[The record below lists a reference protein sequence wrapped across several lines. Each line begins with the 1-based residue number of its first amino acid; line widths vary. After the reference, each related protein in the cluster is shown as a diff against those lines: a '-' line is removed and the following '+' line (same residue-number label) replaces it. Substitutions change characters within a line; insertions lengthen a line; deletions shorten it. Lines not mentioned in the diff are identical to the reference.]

1 MSTGLDCPVPH
12 LPSTIQLAHGGGGRM
27 MRRLIQ
33 NIFYKIFANPELL
46 EHHDSAVLD
55 LGSFGDGRKVA
66 ITTDAYVVS
75 PLFFPGGD
83 IGRLAVVGTVN
94 DLAMAG
100 ARPSHLTASFI
111 LEEGLAMD
119 TLERI
124 AASMRAAADESGVRI
139 VAGDTKVVDRG
150 KGDGVFISTSGVGII
165 PANVTVAP
173 RRVLP
178 GDVVLVSGDLGR
190 HGIAILS
197 VREGLAFEAPIESDC
212 APLHECISALQSA
225 GVDLHCARD
234 LTRGG
239 LSAALNEI
247 AEDAGVHIAVN
258 ESFIPVSE
266 PVSGACEMLGLDP
279 LYVACEGRMALFV
292 AASDAERA
300 VAVLRSLPVSSGATI
315 IGNVTHSP
323 AGSVSLKTRLGGTR
337 TLDLLSGEQLPR
349 IC

>member
-1 MSTGLDCPVPH
+1 MTNSLDCPVPH

-33 NIFYKIFANPELL
+33 SIFYKAFASPALL

-55 LGSFGDGRKVA
+55 LGAPENGRKIA

-83 IGRLAVVGTVN
+83 IGRLSVIGTVN

-111 LEEGLAMD
+111 LEEGLALN
-119 TLERI
+119 TLERV
-124 AASMRAAADESGVRI
+124 AASMRAAADESGVQI

-150 KGDGVFISTSGVGII
+150 KGDGIFITTSGVGLI
-165 PANVTVAP
+165 PTGITIAP

-178 GDVVLVSGDLGR
+178 GDVILVSGDLGR

-212 APLHECISALQSA
+212 APLHESIAALINA
-225 GVDLHCARD
+225 GVDIHCARD

-247 AEDAGVHIAVN
+247 AEDAGLHITVN
-258 ESFIPVSE
+258 EAAIPVSE

-292 AASDAERA
+292 AAPDADRA
-300 VAVLRSLPVSSGATI
+300 LAILRSLPVSREASI
-315 IGNVTHSP
+315 IGSVASSP
-323 AGSVSLKTRLGGTR
+323 AGSVALKTRLGGTR
-337 TLDLLSGEQLPR
+337 ALDLLSGEQLPR